1 MVNEVDT
8 ELVKRQRF
16 ELMAVRL
23 ANHLDLANCDDFEK
37 LPGQIKT
44 MFNSMKYVD
53 VVFPL
58 MQKDKEEFG
67 LSYRQLEIK
76 YGVPK
81 STIQLYFSAPKKK

>member
-1 MVNEVDT
+1 MVNDVDQD
-8 ELVKRQRF
+8 LVKRQRF

-37 LPGQIKT
+37 LPVQIQT
-44 MFNSMKYVD
+44 MFNGMKYVD

-58 MQKDKEEFG
+58 MQRDKEVFA

-81 STIQLYFSAPKKK
+81 STIQLYFNTPKKK